1 MSEARTEIPNNSIG
15 RQPLD
20 VGTHNGYLFDSNA
33 EKQDRLFTIC
43 RENIRLNRA
52 VFYVAGKQG
61 VKGIRLSLIDTG
73 FDVASYQRV
82 NQFRILDSEE
92 LFLDNSRRPAFKSL
106 EQVHEQLERAISE
119 FNSSG
124 YEYVIVI
131 LETDMLVRKGFLHK
145 YLEFE
150 DWLNDRSK
158 ELKASFVCAFDAREL
173 IATGV
178 KDPALQVS
186 GLHKL
191 KGEK

>member
-20 VGTHNGYLFDSNA
+20 VGTHNGYLFESNA
-33 EKQDRLFTIC
+33 EKQNRLFAIC
-43 RENIRLNRA
+43 RENVRLNRA
-52 VFYVAGKQG
+52 VLYVAGKQG

-73 FDVASYQRV
+73 FDVASYQRI

-92 LFLDNSRRPAFKSL
+92 LFLDNSRRPTFKSL
-106 EQVHEQLERAISE
+106 EQVREQLGRIVSE

-124 YEYVIVI
+124 FEYLIVI

-150 DWLNDRSK
+150 DWLNGKSK
-158 ELKASFVCAFDAREL
+158 EMNASFVCAFDVREL
-173 IATGV
+173 VATGV
-178 KDPALQVS
+178 KDPALEVS
-186 GLHKL
+186 AVHNFML
-191 KGEK
+191 

>member
-106 EQVHEQLERAISE
+106 EQVHEQLESAISE

-186 GLHKL
+186 GLHNFML
-191 KGEK
+191 

>member
-186 GLHKL
+186 GLHNFML
-191 KGEK
+191 

>member
-124 YEYVIVI
+124 CEYVIVI

-178 KDPALQVS
+178 KDPELQVS
-186 GLHKL
+186 GHHNIML
-191 KGEK
+191 